1 MRSGAVGIDGL
12 PTERRVNH
20 SGRNTAVCRGP
31 RPLSGWGA
39 AADAPAGE
47 GVFRSE
53 VEPLMDWSKL
63 RAFLWGGLFGSL
75 LGFLLAPHRRGPS
88 EGRVSLEEWE
98 ELAGA
103 PCGSEEDG
111 FE

>member
-1 MRSGAVGIDGL
+1 
-12 PTERRVNH
+12 
-20 SGRNTAVCRGP
+20 
-31 RPLSGWGA
+31 
-39 AADAPAGE
+39 
-47 GVFRSE
+47 
-53 VEPLMDWSKL
+53 MDWSKL

-103 PCGSEEDG
+103 PCSSEEDG